1 MTTKEYQ
8 DTSNAVIHAQMI
20 VLNNITKNYR
30 RGLFTAEESHKEI
43 ENVIHYAGIMLQ
55 AVQSELNKDN
65 PNNYDQ
71 GI

>member
-1 MTTKEYQ
+1 MTIKEYQ
-8 DTSNAVIHAQMI
+8 NTTDAVINAQML
-20 VLNNITKNYR
+20 VLHNITKNYR
-30 RGLFTAEESHKEI
+30 RGLFTAEESNKEI
-43 ENVIHYAGIMLQ
+43 ENVTHYAGIMLQ